1 MYVGIKRWL
10 GYKVMVRR
18 STPHPHPPLLVRKS
32 CYIKNK
38 TNKPKKLNPPSRKTE
53 WIRAHKIIKI
63 LVRLETSRSKHKI
76 FTQNRHPRCYS
87 YRREFSAL
95 LKSGKKEVP
104 IESAISG
111 RNKNI
116 NQYENNN

>member
-1 MYVGIKRWL
+1 
-10 GYKVMVRR
+10 MVRR
-18 STPHPHPPLLVRKS
+18 STPHPHPPLLVRKF

-38 TNKPKKLNPPSRKTE
+38 TKKPKKLNSPLPQTE

-63 LVRLETSRSKHKI
+63 LVKLETSRSKHKN
-76 FTQNRHPRCYS
+76 FTQNRLPDVILKA

-111 RNKNI
+111 RNEK
-116 NQYENNN
+116 Y

>member
-1 MYVGIKRWL
+1 
-10 GYKVMVRR
+10 MVRR
-18 STPHPHPPLLVRKS
+18 STPHPHPPLLVRKF

-38 TNKPKKLNPPSRKTE
+38 TNKPKKLNPPSRKQNGSAPTN
-53 WIRAHKIIKI
+53 IIKI
-63 LVRLETSRSKHKI
+63 LVRLETSRSKHKN
-76 FTQNRHPRCYS
+76 FTQNRLPDVILKA

-111 RNKNI
+111 RNKK
-116 NQYENNN
+116 Y